1 MNNKGISNI
10 ITMIVVAALAVLA
23 VNFILMIGSII
34 IKVISL
40 IVLGL
45 VIAFMLAYISQK
57 NNK

>member
-1 MNNKGISNI
+1 MHNKGISNI